1 MADPASGAGPRLRS
15 RASAASLPA
24 PTTVG
29 RLALPGG
36 PPSTLG
42 DPSPDDRRAAG
53 RRLGDGR
60 AWLALDHDGR
70 PLATGRVP

>member
-1 MADPASGAGPRLRS
+1 MADPASGVGPRLRS
-15 RASAASLPA
+15 RASAAPLPA

-29 RLALPGG
+29 RP
-36 PPSTLG
+36 LG
-42 DPSPDDRRAAG
+42 E
-53 RRLGDGR
+53 GR